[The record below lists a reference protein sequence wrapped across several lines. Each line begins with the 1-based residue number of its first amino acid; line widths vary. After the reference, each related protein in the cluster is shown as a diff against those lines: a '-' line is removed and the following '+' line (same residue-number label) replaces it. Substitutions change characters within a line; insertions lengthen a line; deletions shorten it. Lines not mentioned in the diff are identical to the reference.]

1 MSRLVRVE
9 TTDFCVA
16 SEYQAGLARV
26 EAQQPGACGAVAS
39 FVGLVRDYFGDE
51 KVNELFLEHYPGM
64 TERSIESL
72 IERAEQRWALLDTV
86 VIHRV
91 GALTPAEQIVFVQ
104 VASSHRPDAFAACE
118 FIMDYLKTDAVFW
131 KRESHGSGAQRWVE
145 STAGDRQRAEAWTL
159 PEDGDKVSKDAGP
172 EGV

>member
-9 TTDFCVA
+9 TADFCIA

-51 KVNELFLEHYPGM
+51 TVSELFLEHYPGM

-72 IERAEQRWALLDTV
+72 IERAV
-86 VIHRV
+86 M
-91 GALTPAEQIVFVQ
+91 P
-104 VASSHRPDAFAACE
+104 
-118 FIMDYLKTDAVFW
+118 
-131 KRESHGSGAQRWVE
+131 
-145 STAGDRQRAEAWTL
+145 
-159 PEDGDKVSKDAGP
+159 
-172 EGV
+172 

>member
-1 MSRLVRVE
+1 MMAAMVRVE
-9 TTDFCVA
+9 AADFNIA
-16 SEYQAGLARV
+16 IEYQAGLDRLA
-26 EAQQPGACGAVAS
+26 EQHPGHCGAVVS

-51 KVNELFLEHYPGM
+51 SVSELVLEHYPGM
-64 TERSIESL
+64 TERSIETL

-91 GALTPAEQIVFVQ
+91 GALAPSEQIVFVQ

-131 KRESHGSGAQRWVE
+131 KRERHGSGAQRWVE
-145 STAGDRQRAEAWTL
+145 SSADDQVRAQSWVESR
-159 PEDGDKVSKDAGP
+159 VQSRVQSKP
-172 EGV
+172 